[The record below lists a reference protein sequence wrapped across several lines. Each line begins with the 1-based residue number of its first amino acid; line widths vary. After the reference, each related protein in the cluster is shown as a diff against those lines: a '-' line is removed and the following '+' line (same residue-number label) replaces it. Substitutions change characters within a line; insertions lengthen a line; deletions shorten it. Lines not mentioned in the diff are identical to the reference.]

1 MLRNS
6 SGEPIGFDELK
17 SKFEAQR
24 ARGSQ
29 NRVSESE
36 EDMIL
41 EALSRLRNTRQKGNG
56 GQEETTGN
64 VASTYSDDMEDAPR
78 NSVAPSV
85 SGGMSIVSTTT
96 TSSGCARSR
105 KNLQPKYVMSTVGEE
120 RLTSV
125 YLFGPRDPS
134 VL

>member
-1 MLRNS
+1 MLEWYSLTRRFSVLRNS

-41 EALSRLRNTRQKGNG
+41 EALSRFRPSTGRQKAVAG
-56 GQEETTGN
+56 GGVDSTSSN
-64 VASTYSDDMEDAPR
+64 MVSTYSDDTEDHFR
-78 NSVAPSV
+78 DSISPSLLI
-85 SGGMSIVSTTT
+85 GE
-96 TSSGCARSR
+96 
-105 KNLQPKYVMSTVGEE
+105 STV
-120 RLTSV
+120 
-125 YLFGPRDPS
+125 
-134 VL
+134 